1 MGVKILTDSGSD
13 ISQEYAKQIGVTVI
27 PLTFR
32 FHDQEYIDGVTMSL
46 QEFYEHL
53 EQEEELPKT
62 SQITPYRYAEA
73 FKEAVKDGDSAIY
86 ISISSGVSGCY
97 QSALLAKQDVEGDIW
112 ILDSRQF
119 CGSLRILVEYAA
131 RLAKE
136 GKAAPEIFSCLKEAQ
151 KKVRIIAV
159 FATLENLRKGG
170 RISSTAAFFGE
181 AFSIKP
187 VLTITDGVVDILD
200 KVRGMK
206 KGFKAMREYIEA
218 DGGIDLSMPYCAAYT
233 GTDPANINK
242 FLEENRDLYGTA
254 ENIEIS
260 FVGTTVG
267 TYAGAGAIATAYFVK

>member
-1 MGVKILTDSGSD
+1 MSVKIITDSGSD
-13 ISQEYAKQIGVTVI
+13 ISQKEAKELGITVI

-32 FHDQEYIDGVTMSL
+32 FHDREYIDGVTMSL
-46 QEFYEHL
+46 EEFYQHL

-62 SQITPYRYAEA
+62 SQITPYRYAEV
-73 FKEAVKDGDSAIY
+73 FKEELKENESAIY

-97 QSALLAKQDVEGDIW
+97 QSALLAKQEVEGDLW
-112 ILDSRQF
+112 VLDSQQF
-119 CGSLRILVEYAA
+119 CGSMRVLVEFAA
-131 RLAKE
+131 RLARE
-136 GKAAPEIFSCLKEAQ
+136 GKKAPEIYSCLIEAQ

-187 VLTITDGVVDILD
+187 VITITDGKVNVLD

-206 KGFKAMREYIEA
+206 KGFAAMRKYIEE

-233 GTDPANINK
+233 GTDPANIHK
-242 FLEENRDLYGTA
+242 FLAENADLYGNREDIAT
-254 ENIEIS
+254 S
-260 FVGTTVG
+260 YVGTTVG